1 MEKTEGEGQP
11 STLVVAAETEPT
23 TPVGDTKPTQLHQF
37 NEQTNYV
44 PVKTIITV
52 SAVAW

>member
-1 MEKTEGEGQP
+1 MMVDLQDTDDVQTKTPEATSSESLPTDKEK
-11 STLVVAAETEPT
+11 AAPPE
-23 TPVGDTKPTQLHQF
+23 F

-52 SAVAW
+52 